1 MGDAK
6 LTLNEQDYEL
16 PTFEGSEGEVAI
28 DIGSLRGE
36 TKAITFDPG
45 YGNTGSCKSAITFIN
60 GEEGILQHRGYA
72 IDDLAHHASF
82 PAVSY
87 LVIHGELPTE
97 AQLKEFEDG
106 VAVHSVLPDAIS
118 DLIATFPK
126 DAHPMS
132 VLSSMTA
139 ALASVYSDY
148 DDNDALDRNV
158 LRMLGHV
165 RAIATAFY
173 KRSQG
178 EAPVPLDTSLSYC
191 GNFLNGMFGDADGGY
206 QISAKRE
213 RALNMLMTVHADHEQ
228 NCSTSTVRMVGSSQA
243 CMFAS
248 MSAGISAL
256 WGPLHGG
263 ANQAVLEM
271 LEAINEDGG
280 DYAKYMEKAKDK
292 ESGFRLM
299 GFGHR
304 VYKNFDP
311 RATILKEACDDVLA
325 ELGVTDPLL
334 DIAKNLEKIALDDEY
349 FVKRNLYPN
358 VDFYSGII
366 YRAMGIPIDMFTVL
380 FAIGRMP
387 GWLAH
392 WLEMRE
398 EGSKIHRPRQIYT
411 GETHREFPK

>member
-1 MGDAK
+1 MSDAK
-6 LTLNEQDYEL
+6 LSLNGQEYDL
-16 PTFEGSEGEVAI
+16 PTFEGSEGELGI
-28 DIGSLRGE
+28 DIGSLRSK

-45 YGNTGSCKSAITFIN
+45 YGNTGSCKSAITFID
-60 GEEGILQHRGYA
+60 GEEGILRHRGYS
-72 IDDLAHHASF
+72 IDDLARLATF
-82 PAVSY
+82 PAVAH
-87 LVIHGELPTE
+87 LLIRGELPTE
-97 AQLKEFEDG
+97 SQLNEFD
-106 VAVHSVLPDAIS
+106 DAI
-118 DLIATFPK
+118 DELATLPPAIAELITKFPK

-132 VLSSMTA
+132 VLGSMTA
-139 ALASVYSDY
+139 ALAAVYSDY
-148 DDNDALDRNV
+148 DDDDALDTNV
-158 LRMLGHV
+158 LRMLGQV
-165 RAIATAFY
+165 RSIATAFY
-173 KRSQG
+173 KHTLG
-178 EAPVPLDTSLSYC
+178 EAPVPVQTELSYC
-191 GNFLNGMFGDADGGY
+191 GNFLNGMFGKAEGGY
-206 QISAKRE
+206 EISKRRE
-213 RALNMLMTVHADHEQ
+213 RALNMLMIVHADHEQ

-243 CMFAS
+243 CLFAS

-271 LEAINEDGG
+271 LEAIHADGG
-280 DYAKYMEKAKDK
+280 DYKKYTEMAKDK
-292 ESGFRLM
+292 DSGFRLM

-334 DIAKNLEKIALDDEY
+334 DIAKNLEKIALEDEY

-366 YRAMGIPIDMFTVL
+366 YRAMGIPVNMFTVL

-398 EGSKIHRPRQIYT
+398 EGSRIHRPRQIYT
-411 GETHREFPK
+411 GETHRPFPK

>member
-72 IDDLAHHASF
+72 IDDLAHYASF

-106 VAVHSVLPDAIS
+106 VAAHSVLPDAIS

-334 DIAKNLEKIALDDEY
+334 DIAKNLEKIALEDEY